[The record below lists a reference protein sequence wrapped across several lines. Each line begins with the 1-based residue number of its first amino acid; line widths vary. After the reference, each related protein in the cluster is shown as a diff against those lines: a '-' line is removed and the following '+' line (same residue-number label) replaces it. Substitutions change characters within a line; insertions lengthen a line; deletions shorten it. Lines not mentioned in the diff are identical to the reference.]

1 MENADCGLRIENA
14 KKQIEI
20 CFKFRNPQSAFYN
33 EKAPLSGNGGGAFFT
48 AELQTL
54 LQIPIYPCRKSEQ
67 A

>member
-33 EKAPLSGNGGGAFFT
+33 EKTPPPLPESGAFFT

-54 LQIPIYPCRKSEQ
+54 LQYSYLPFPKI
-67 A
+67 

>member
-1 MENADCGLRIENA
+1 MLYALC
-14 KKQIEI
+14 
-20 CFKFRNPQSAFYN
+20 NPQSTIYN

-54 LQIPIYPCRKSEQ
+54 LQTPIYPSRKSEQ